1 MSNLDHMC
9 VPSEINATLSAKT
22 PSERMHY
29 DIESESTWHLLYIN
43 CVAKYG
49 SQITPANC
57 DSQIIIGGGGILS
70 YVAYT
75 GMCHCKGMVF
85 GLSVLNRVLNF
96 MRICPKQGMVST
108 IVVIKYGL
116 YSI

>member
-1 MSNLDHMC
+1 MC

-57 DSQIIIGGGGILS
+57 DSQIIIGGGGYSLMWPIRACATVRVWFLASLS
-70 YVAYT
+70 
-75 GMCHCKGMVF
+75 
-85 GLSVLNRVLNF
+85 
-96 MRICPKQGMVST
+96 
-108 IVVIKYGL
+108 
-116 YSI
+116 